1 MPRPRVVKSRH
12 VRSTKEIATS
22 SPAPVHK
29 TSYSS
34 GSPLSKNKEN
44 DTDSLIPLSNVNLR
58 QPPTQHHA
66 TLKTNRP
73 KGLDFH
79 INTHTELDFPI
90 GFPIHNSTPIK
101 IPAEET
107 NTDSTRN
114 SDLTPSKDR
123 KRRKALDDIS
133 NDRLK
138 RGKSASD
145 KESKSQPREV
155 EISSNNT
162 EEINTHVRRDIS
174 KPSIAHSQEQKAK
187 PTNIQT
193 HMLPRNQTKP
203 RRTRLSSVTEEMVVT
218 QNPVNIIELD
228 DTDRLGD
235 TTEGLSSQRKRPLTK
250 QSKSFRTVKNKVPIS
265 QSTPKSQPSH
275 LSLTNPSTETSIEK
289 RKIYEQLYAENG
301 LEDSLLLDSFENP
314 QEQNDESVD
323 NPLSL
328 GFLKANM
335 KNVVNVNVLKKGL
348 KSHKKRLRRGD
359 SQRIYSS
366 KEKAWEIDDQGI
378 SEQKD
383 HANIENRNMENNS
396 LTRNETIG
404 DTLAE
409 FSKTNNTGITRRP
422 RYNGIDIYESL
433 PLIGTSSSSDES
445 NIKDSN
451 HIKAKKSTDNKENI
465 DESMRTDLLLDRANE
480 KYEQKPLRRSSRVR
494 DASIRKLDIIPLDEN
509 GNSPPL
515 LRKFRQFTKDENYD
529 SYQANKFKYD
539 MQTDNTVFPFDTYK
553 KSRRILPARTFTAP
567 SITEFREGRGISKD
581 HDQTI
586 EPDDK
591 HDTQT
596 DGSTESDEQQGSDHD
611 IYESEL
617 LDSTGYKL
625 TKAKKSNKNKNMPK
639 LRSDIN
645 RRKKAKMTFIKEK
658 FDSLVPSLES
668 SSEESSSNEDS
679 IEIYEEKPVTRKSR
693 KEANIGDLKAIQ
705 IEVAQQGSRDKLTTV
720 RKKKVPKQQET
731 DRKLEEKMAKLKAE
745 FEKIDKH
752 ELKVEREK

>member
-22 SPAPVHK
+22 SPAPIHK
-29 TSYSS
+29 TSYLS

-44 DTDSLIPLSNVNLR
+44 DPDSLIPLSNVTLR

-79 INTHTELDFPI
+79 TNTHTELDFPI

-101 IPAEET
+101 ILAEET

-123 KRRKALDDIS
+123 KRRKVLDDIS

-138 RGKSASD
+138 RGKSVSD
-145 KESKSQPREV
+145 KESKSLPREV
-155 EISSNNT
+155 EISSNNA
-162 EEINTHVRRDIS
+162 EEVNAHVRTDIS

-193 HMLPRNQTKP
+193 RMLLRNQSKP

-218 QNPVNIIELD
+218 QNPVNVIEID
-228 DTDRLGD
+228 DTNGLGD

-250 QSKSFRTVKNKVPIS
+250 RSISFRTAKNKVPIS
-265 QSTPKSQPSH
+265 QSTPKSKPSH
-275 LSLTNPSTETSIEK
+275 LSLTNPPTEASLEK

-301 LEDSLLLDSFENP
+301 LEDSSLLDSFENT

-335 KNVVNVNVLKKGL
+335 KNVMKVNVLPKG
-348 KSHKKRLRRGD
+348 SRSRKKRLRRGD
-359 SQRIYSS
+359 LQRIYSLQ
-366 KEKAWEIDDQGI
+366 EKTREIDDQRI

-383 HANIENRNMENNS
+383 LANVENRNTENNS
-396 LTRNETIG
+396 LTRNDTTG
-404 DTLAE
+404 DTLPE
-409 FSKTNNTGITRRP
+409 FSKTNNKGITRRP

-433 PLIGTSSSSDES
+433 PHISTSSSSDES
-445 NIKDSN
+445 NIKDSK
-451 HIKAKKSTDNKENI
+451 HIKAKISTGNKENT
-465 DESMRTDLLLDRANE
+465 DENMHADPLLDQTDE
-480 KYEQKPLRRSSRVR
+480 KSEKPLRRSSRVR

-515 LRKFRQFTKDENYD
+515 LRKFRQFTEDENYD

-539 MQTDNTVFPFDTYK
+539 METDNTISPFDTYK
-553 KSRRILPARTFTAP
+553 KSRRILPARTFSAP
-567 SITEFREGRGISKD
+567 SFTEFREARGIKKD
-581 HDQTI
+581 RGQTI

-591 HDTQT
+591 NDTQT
-596 DGSTESDEQQGSDHD
+596 DSTESDEQKGSDHD

-617 LDSTGYKL
+617 LDSMGYKL

-639 LRSDIN
+639 SRSDISK
-645 RRKKAKMTFIKEK
+645 RKKAKMTFIKENL
-658 FDSLVPSLES
+658 DSLVPSLES
-668 SSEESSSNEDS
+668 SSEEASSNEDS
-679 IEIYEEKPVTRKSR
+679 IEIYEEKPVTRRSR
-693 KEANIGDLKAIQ
+693 KEANIGDLQAIQ
-705 IEVAQQGSRDKLTTV
+705 TEATQQGSRDKHTTA

-731 DRKLEEKMAKLKAE
+731 DKKLEEKMAKLKAE

-752 ELKVEREK
+752 ELKVEMEK